1 MENSEFIAIRK
12 KLNKTQKELGEL
24 LGSSLKAISSYEQ
37 GWRSI
42 PGHIER
48 QLLFLYSKKIQLK
61 DRNCWD
67 IIKCPVEKKENC
79 PAWEFK
85 AGNLCW
91 FINGTI
97 CHQKARKS
105 WREKITL
112 CRKCK
117 VLKRLINS

>member
-1 MENSEFIAIRK
+1 MENSEFIALRK
-12 KLNKTQKELGEL
+12 KLNKTQKELGQL

-48 QLLFLYSKKIQLK
+48 QLLFLYLKKVQLE

-79 PAWEFK
+79 PAWEFN

-97 CHQKARKS
+97 CHQKARKN
-105 WREKITL
+105 WQEKITL

-117 VLKRLINS
+117 VMKRLINL